1 MDLAGSVARLMGFPE
16 ERVEDIRTAVLEA
29 TLNAIEHGNQFDPA
43 KQVCI
48 MLTPSAERL
57 EITVRDRARR
67 RLVLPSAAP
76 SLEAQ
81 LAGRAPR
88 RGWGTFLIRSLVDE
102 VDVSSTGAGNRLRMV
117 VHLGTGPDPDGL
129 TQPG

>member
-1 MDLAGSVARLMGFPE
+1 MDLAGSVARLMGFPA

-29 TLNAIEHGNQFDPA
+29 TLNAIEHGNQFDSA

-48 MLTPSAERL
+48 VLRPSPERL

-67 RLVLPSAAP
+67 RFALPPAAP
-76 SLEAQ
+76 SLDAQ
-81 LAGRAPR
+81 LAGQAPR

-102 VDVSSTGAGNRLRMV
+102 VDVASTGVGNRLRMV
-117 VHLGTGPDPDGL
+117 VHLGAARDPDGL
-129 TQPG
+129 AQPG